1 MMMMARIE
9 TSAPAAK
16 NTSPSYV
23 ELSSQAYSLLV
34 DAYAAASRRQL
45 DYAKSL
51 YEIVSRPYASTAVEQ
66 TVRENFD
73 RASQIISLS
82 IAELQNSGQKTA
94 EFSEKWVNHSLKVQ
108 DSAFEAARG
117 LVKTGVSNLEFV
129 KESTNAQLDTF
140 TKRVEEAQNR
150 VVAAANN

>member
-9 TSAPAAK
+9 TSVPAAK
-16 NTSPSYV
+16 ITTPSYV
-23 ELSSQAYSLLV
+23 ELSSQAYALIV

-45 DYAKSL
+45 DYMKSV
-51 YEIVSRPYASTAVEQ
+51 YEIVSRPYGSTAIEQ

-73 RASQIISLS
+73 RVSQIISLS
-82 IAELQNSGQKTA
+82 IAEMQNSGQKTA
-94 EFSEKWVNHSLKVQ
+94 EFSEKWLNHTLKAQ

-117 LVKTGVSNLEFV
+117 LVKTGISNLELV
-129 KESTNAQLDTF
+129 KESTNAQLDTL

-150 VVAAANN
+150 VVTSAAN